1 MKIVVYTLGCKVNQ
15 YESDGLIY
23 SLKSLGHEVY
33 SEIVPAD
40 IYILNSLIYSY
51 SNTNTTIIRLHHKI

>member
-15 YESDGLIY
+15 YESEGLMC
-23 SLKSLGHEVY
+23 SLKSQGYDVY

-40 IYILNSLIYSY
+40 IYITS
-51 SNTNTTIIRLHHKI
+51 